1 MFATTTKIRTGGR
14 FASGRPDGFFAT
26 SAFRLLRAASSGTP
40 GGPAPRGRGLR
51 GELQRHQFSGPI
63 HSAGKLLHTSWLI
76 STSMTTVLLS
86 RWIDAFRGVRIGSLL
101 GPLTPR
107 SVHPASPFLLTKSG
121 PLRAP
126 HSCVRNGFAWENP
139 SVFARLKFENR
150 LRSFR
155 PQCL

>member
-86 RWIDAFRGVRIGSLL
+86 RWIDAFRGVRFAYVG
-101 GPLTPR
+101 
-107 SVHPASPFLLTKSG
+107 
-121 PLRAP
+121 
-126 HSCVRNGFAWENP
+126 HSCSVSGSSRIASSAYQKWPTESSAFVCSERVRLGKP
-139 SVFARLKFENR
+139 VR
-150 LRSFR
+150 FR
-155 PQCL
+155 PFKV

>member
-26 SAFRLLRAASSGTP
+26 SAFRLLRAASSGA
-40 GGPAPRGRGLR
+40 GGLAPRGRGLR

-126 HSCVRNGFAWENP
+126 HSFFGTGSP
-139 SVFARLKFENR
+139 GKT
-150 LRSFR
+150 R
-155 PQCL
+155 PFSPV

>member
-1 MFATTTKIRTGGR
+1 MFATTTKICTGGR
-14 FASGRPDGFFAT
+14 SASGRPEGFFAT
-26 SAFRLLRAASSGTP
+26 SAFRLLRAASSEVSF
-40 GGPAPRGRGLR
+40 APRGRGLR

-126 HSCVRNGFAWENP
+126 HSWSDGFAWENP
-139 SVFARLKFENR
+139 PVFARLKFENR